1 MLVNLYID
9 TFIYGFISAYIYAY
23 IITNLY
29 YCLKNRVKNYIWNRI
44 ANIQYDRN
52 NETSILEKNPITLLY
67 YDINENL
74 FTILDNYITL

>member
-9 TFIYGFISAYIYAY
+9 TFIYGFICASIYAY
-23 IITNLY
+23 IITNIY
-29 YCLKNRVKNYIWNRI
+29 YCLKKRVKNYIWNRI
-44 ANIQYDRN
+44 ANIEYYRN